1 VDAPAQLGPYDTPA
15 SAALRFAVELV
26 AWIAGP
32 MAVAHLADSGWAAIP
47 TLAVLVAVPAVF
59 STPGDK
65 KQVIVPVSGL
75 TRAIIEWGL
84 HAVAAL
90 GAYIA
95 WPTLLAVATV
105 LLVCV
110 SLVIGTARTLWLLGG
125 AEPVDG

>member
-1 VDAPAQLGPYDTPA
+1 MDEPAKLGHYDTPSS
-15 SAALRFAVELV
+15 SAFRFDFELV
-26 AWIAGP
+26 AWIDGQ

-47 TLAVLVAVPAVF
+47 TLAVLVAVPAVLY
-59 STPGDK
+59 TPVYK

-105 LLVCV
+105 LVVCV
-110 SLVIGTARTLWLLGG
+110 SLVVGTARTLWLLGG

>member
-1 VDAPAQLGPYDTPA
+1 MEILFVTVVLLGTVYLLVTEKLPVDLTAIG
-15 SAALRFAVELV
+15 V
-26 AWIAGP
+26 
-32 MAVAHLADSGWAAIP
+32 MAVAQLADSGWAAIP